1 MAEGEI
7 LGPNDEVSIS
17 TINNTAMDAATR
29 SEITM
34 QVEFAMQHPR
44 SITAVRKELEE
55 LVTLDQSIAE
65 ESFYTLKRKDK
76 DGNVKLIQ
84 GPSVRFA
91 EVLVYCWGHT
101 RSGIQ
106 IADVGSEFVV
116 GQGVLFDLQ
125 RNNVTSIKTNRRIT
139 DKTGRRFN
147 TDMIQ
152 TTGNAAASLAYRN
165 AVTRV
170 IPKALWNDIL
180 EKAKLTAIGKNKSI
194 GETRNIAIEYGK
206 KIGVTEEQIFTTL
219 GVQGINDLGIDE
231 LIALKGLYN
240 AVKEGEST
248 IEEAFG
254 DPFEKEI
261 TALMEQAQWP
271 KPKREMVVKDYRG
284 RSLDLLARLRKE
296 VEPLNVGQ
304 TQTAKG
310 EGQATPADQTGGD
323 FIRNNE
329 EQKTETK
336 PEATEQ
342 TKKAGRPKKDT
353 PVVEAA
359 KEPEPEQKVEEK
371 AEVKEDPKPEPKQE
385 QTKAKAVEQPS
396 DDLFSKF

>member
-1 MAEGEI
+1 MAEPEI

-106 IADVGSEFVV
+106 ISDVGSEFVV
-116 GQGVLFDLQ
+116 GEGTIMDLQ
-125 RNNVTSIKTNRRIT
+125 RNNVTRIRTNRRIT
-139 DKTGRRFN
+139 DKTGRRYN

-170 IPKALWNDIL
+170 IPKALWADIL

-206 KIGVTEEQIFTTL
+206 KIGVSEEQIFATL
-219 GVQGINDLGIDE
+219 GIQGINDLGIDE

-261 TALMEQAQWP
+261 TALMDQLQFP
-271 KPKREMVVKDYRG
+271 KPKRDMIWANYKG
-284 RSLDLLARLRKE
+284 KSMDLLAYLQKQAA
-296 VEPLNVGQ
+296 PLNVGQ
-304 TQTAKG
+304 TQTAKAD
-310 EGQATPADQTGGD
+310 ETPTEKSEPEKAK
-323 FIRNNE
+323 E
-329 EQKTETK
+329 ESK
-336 PEATEQ
+336 PAEQEA
-342 TKKAGRPKKDT
+342 KKGRPRKET
-353 PVVEAA
+353 PV
-359 KEPEPEQKVEEK
+359 Q
-371 AEVKEDPKPEPKQE
+371 EVVKDPEPKQE
-385 QTKAKAVEQPS
+385 VKPEVKEEKVETKPS
-396 DDLFSKF
+396 GVTDDLFEKF